1 MPIIEPP
8 AHSSRPDP
16 TPSADAE
23 ASIAL
28 IIPIG
33 PADQS
38 WRGLLP
44 FLTDLP
50 PAVEVCFSAC
60 EGRPSDADL
69 APHWHWLVGPA
80 GRARQLNLAS
90 RASRGQWLW
99 WLHADSLP
107 AADALSALR
116 RSIGQA
122 PTALHWFALAFH
134 DGPRL
139 SALNA
144 AGANLRSRAFGLP
157 FGDQGLCLRRTDFD
171 ALGGFDEHCGR
182 GEDLDLVLRARR
194 AGIPLARVASTLSSS
209 ARRYREHGWLRTTLS
224 HLRGTWTIRRRFRF

>member
-1 MPIIEPP
+1 MPTIEPP
-8 AHSSRPDP
+8 GVAPLPDP
-16 TPSADAE
+16 AAVVNDP
-23 ASIAL
+23 SIAL
-28 IIPIG
+28 IIPVG
-33 PADQS
+33 PGDLS

-44 FLTDLP
+44 FLADLSP
-50 PAVEVCFSAC
+50 DVEVCFSAC
-60 EGRPSDADL
+60 EPRPPNTAL

-90 RASRGQWLW
+90 RASAGQWLW

-107 AADALSALR
+107 AADALLALR
-116 RSIGQA
+116 RSISAA

-144 AGANLRSRAFGLP
+144 AGANLRSCAFGLP
-157 FGDQGLCLRRTDFD
+157 FGDQGLCLRRCDFD

-194 AGIPLARVASTLSSS
+194 SGIPLARVQSTLSSS
-209 ARRYREHGWLRTTLS
+209 ARRYREQGWLRTTLT
-224 HLRGTWTIRRRFRF
+224 HLRGTWAIRRQFRL

>member
-1 MPIIEPP
+1 MPTIEPP
-8 AHSSRPDP
+8 GLTPRPDP
-16 TPSADAE
+16 TAAGND

-28 IIPIG
+28 IVPVG
-33 PADQS
+33 PADLS

-44 FLTDLP
+44 FLADLP
-50 PAVEVCFSAC
+50 PDIEVCFSAC
-60 EGRPSDADL
+60 EARPPNTGL

-80 GRARQLNLAS
+80 GRARQLNLGS
-90 RASRGQWLW
+90 RECGGQWLW

-107 AADALSALR
+107 ATDALPALR
-116 RSIGQA
+116 RSISKA
-122 PTALHWFALAFH
+122 PSALHWFALAFH

-157 FGDQGLCLRRTDFD
+157 FGDQGLCLRRSDFE
-171 ALGGFDEHCGR
+171 ALGGFDERCGR

-194 AGIPLARVASTLSSS
+194 AGIPLARVQSTLSSS
-209 ARRYREHGWLRTTLS
+209 ARRYREQGWLRTTLS